1 VHEGPCLHGYDYR
14 CQLPGDKNI
23 LEPFHWYQHRD
34 LKEGGCIS
42 GAAIVPNNLGWP
54 SEYNIL
60 YADFIFFEIYNMI
73 EDADSDC
80 RSCRPPTSGYRNETF
95 YRVPKVDGINRGG
108 ITDIFFGPYNDTQA
122 LYVISRDGTEQVM
135 RIRYTDDVDN
145 TPPVPKIKLKDL
157 DYNYTVGETFEFDGS
172 SSSDADGD
180 DLDYAW
186 DFDDGTTSTNRKP
199 AHVFEES
206 GKYVVILMVT
216 DTAGLAQ
223 QSSMVITIGKP
234 PTVTISSPLEGDEF
248 YVGQIFQLIGEAFDF
263 QGNRL
268 DDSKLTWEVRKHH
281 ADHYHPFLDP
291 TDGNDVILFPAP
303 EPEDFFASTNSY
315 LQVILKATDSDGLTT
330 EVDRL
335 IQPWKINVDIESVP
349 PGIEVSV
356 DLYPL
361 LTNDQIVSWKDHKL
375 NIHAKDQPPYQFQ
388 SWWDGNTQRE
398 RKITLSDT
406 KPTVLAI
413 YCAQDYWICMSDEE
427 CCSGSCVSMACMSE
441 SIDEEPGQ
449 VDDET
454 DNEPESELDD
464 DENKVDIMSGEDHPI
479 NEYINDI
486 LEGNEKDIKEGFD
499 ADDEKNIQEDVENHL
514 EDTGESNEVNSQE
527 ISNLNDEEGV
537 EEEGVEE
544 DGGKDAEEVTEVNAK
559 EVPKADMIQANAQ
572 IEENKDNSENA
583 GLGTTGIVFIVM
595 SCLIILFVVLLE
607 GCLRKKRTR
616 KKTPATITRGY
627 VDELPETGDFHS
639 SHEDEENRPSDIPD
653 TNINLAANTTAVKLG
668 SSLGSDQDVLN
679 NTYETSSS
687 SSF

>member
-1 VHEGPCLHGYDYR
+1 
-14 CQLPGDKNI
+14 
-23 LEPFHWYQHRD
+23 
-34 LKEGGCIS
+34 
-42 GAAIVPNNLGWP
+42 
-54 SEYNIL
+54 
-60 YADFIFFEIYNMI
+60 
-73 EDADSDC
+73 
-80 RSCRPPTSGYRNETF
+80 
-95 YRVPKVDGINRGG
+95 
-108 ITDIFFGPYNDTQA
+108 
-122 LYVISRDGTEQVM
+122 M

-145 TPPVPKIKLKDL
+145 TPPVPKIKLNDL
-157 DYNYTVGETFEFDGS
+157 DYTYTVGETFEFDGS

-199 AHVFEES
+199 THAFEEP
-206 GKYVVILMVT
+206 GKYEVILIVT
-216 DTAGLAQ
+216 DTVGLAQ
-223 QSSMVITIGKP
+223 QSSLAITIGKP
-234 PTVTISSPLEGDEF
+234 PTVIISSPLEGDEF
-248 YVGQIFQLIGEAFDF
+248 SVGQIFQLKGKAFDF

-281 ADHYHPFLDP
+281 ANHYHPFLDP
-291 TDGNDVILFPAP
+291 TDGNDVTLFPAP
-303 EPEDFFASTNSY
+303 EPEDLFASTNSY

-330 EVDRL
+330 EVHRL

-375 NIHAKDQPPYQFQ
+375 NVLAKDQPPYQFQ

-413 YCAQDYWICMSDEE
+413 YCAQDYWICVSDEE

-441 SIDEEPGQ
+441 SIDEVTEQ
-449 VDDET
+449 VDDES
-454 DNEPESELDD
+454 DNEPESEQDD
-464 DENKVDIMSGEDHPI
+464 DENKVDIMPGEDNPI
-479 NEYINDI
+479 DEYINDM

-499 ADDEKNIQEDVENHL
+499 ADDEKNIEEDVENNL
-514 EDTGESNEVNSQE
+514 EDTEESTEVNSQE
-527 ISNLNDEEGV
+527 IPNLNDK
-537 EEEGVEE
+537 EGVEE
-544 DGGKDAEEVTEVNAK
+544 DGGKDAEEVTEVDAK
-559 EVPKADMIQANAQ
+559 EISKADVMQADAQ
-572 IEENKDNSENA
+572 NEENKNNNENA
-583 GLGTTGIVFIVM
+583 GLGTTGIVLIAM
-595 SCLIILFVVLLE
+595 ACLIILFVVLLE

-616 KKTPATITRGY
+616 KKTLATITRGY

-653 TNINLAANTTAVKLG
+653 TNINYAANTAAVKSVG
-668 SSLGSDQDVLN
+668 SSSGSDQDVLN

-687 SSF
+687 SSS

>member
-1 VHEGPCLHGYDYR
+1 
-14 CQLPGDKNI
+14 
-23 LEPFHWYQHRD
+23 
-34 LKEGGCIS
+34 
-42 GAAIVPNNLGWP
+42 
-54 SEYNIL
+54 
-60 YADFIFFEIYNMI
+60 
-73 EDADSDC
+73 
-80 RSCRPPTSGYRNETF
+80 
-95 YRVPKVDGINRGG
+95 
-108 ITDIFFGPYNDTQA
+108 
-122 LYVISRDGTEQVM
+122 M

-180 DLDYAW
+180 DLDYTW

-199 AHVFEES
+199 AHVFEEP
-206 GKYVVILMVT
+206 GKYDVILMVT

-248 YVGQIFQLIGEAFDF
+248 YVGQIFQLKGAAFDF

-335 IQPWKINVDIESVP
+335 IQPWKVNVDIESVP

-361 LTNDQIVSWKDHKL
+361 VTNDQIVSWKDHKL
-375 NIHAKDQPPYQFQ
+375 NVLAKDQPPYKFQ

-441 SIDEEPGQ
+441 SIHEEPEQ
-449 VDDET
+449 VDDES
-454 DNEPESELDD
+454 DNEPESEQDD
-464 DENKVDIMSGEDHPI
+464 DENKVDIVSGEDHPI
-479 NEYINDI
+479 NEYINNI

-499 ADDEKNIQEDVENHL
+499 ADDEKNIQEDVKNHL
-514 EDTGESNEVNSQE
+514 EDTEESIEITSQQ
-527 ISNLNDEEGV
+527 ISDLND
-537 EEEGVEE
+537 EEGVEE
-544 DGGKDAEEVTEVNAK
+544 DGGKGAEEVTEVDAK
-559 EVPKADMIQANAQ
+559 EVPKANMMQANAQ
-572 IEENKDNSENA
+572 IEENKDNNENENA
-583 GLGTTGIVFIVM
+583 GLGTTGIVLIVM
-595 SCLIILFVVLLE
+595 ASLIILFVVLLE
-607 GCLRKKRTR
+607 GCLRKKRKR
-616 KKTPATITRGY
+616 KKTPATISRGY
-627 VDELPETGDFHS
+627 VDEIPETGDFHS
-639 SHEDEENRPSDIPD
+639 NHGDEESRPSEIPD
-653 TNINLAANTTAVKLG
+653 TSINYAANTTAVKLG
-668 SSLGSDQDVLN
+668 SSSGSDQDVLN

>member
-1 VHEGPCLHGYDYR
+1 
-14 CQLPGDKNI
+14 
-23 LEPFHWYQHRD
+23 
-34 LKEGGCIS
+34 
-42 GAAIVPNNLGWP
+42 
-54 SEYNIL
+54 
-60 YADFIFFEIYNMI
+60 
-73 EDADSDC
+73 
-80 RSCRPPTSGYRNETF
+80 
-95 YRVPKVDGINRGG
+95 
-108 ITDIFFGPYNDTQA
+108 
-122 LYVISRDGTEQVM
+122 M

-145 TPPVPKIKLKDL
+145 TPPVPRIKLKDL

-199 AHVFEES
+199 AHVFEEP
-206 GKYVVILMVT
+206 GKYDVILVVT

-248 YVGQIFQLIGEAFDF
+248 YVGQILQLKGEAFDH

-291 TDGNDVILFPAP
+291 TDGNDVMLFPAP

-335 IQPWKINVDIESVP
+335 IQPWKIDVDIESVP

-361 LTNDQIVSWKDHKL
+361 QTNNQIVSWKDHKL
-375 NIHAKDQPPYQFQ
+375 NVLAKDQPPYQFQ

-413 YCAQDYWICMSDEE
+413 YCAQDYWICISDEE

-441 SIDEEPGQ
+441 SIDEEPEQ
-449 VDDET
+449 VDDAS
-454 DNEPESELDD
+454 DNEPESEQDD
-464 DENKVDIMSGEDHPI
+464 DEGKVDIISGEDHPI
-479 NEYINDI
+479 NGYINDV
-486 LEGNEKDIKEGFD
+486 LEGNENDIKEGFD
-499 ADDEKNIQEDVENHL
+499 ADDEKNIQEDVENNL
-514 EDTGESNEVNSQE
+514 EDTEESIEVNSQE
-527 ISNLNDEEGV
+527 ISSLND
-537 EEEGVEE
+537 
-544 DGGKDAEEVTEVNAK
+544 DM
-559 EVPKADMIQANAQ
+559 ADMMQASAQ
-572 IEENKDNSENA
+572 IEENKHNNENA
-583 GLGTTGIVFIVM
+583 GLGITGIVLIVM
-595 SCLIILFVVLLE
+595 ACLIILFVVLLE
-607 GCLRKKRTR
+607 GCLRNRRKR
-616 KKTPATITRGY
+616 KKTPATILRGY
-627 VDELPETGDFHS
+627 VDEILETGDFHS
-639 SHEDEENRPSDIPD
+639 NHGDEENLPSGIPD
-653 TNINLAANTTAVKLG
+653 TNINVAATNTTAVKLD

-679 NTYETSSS
+679 DTYETSSS